1 MEIITCKLD
10 DVKIFIPDI
19 FKDERGYFFESWNE
33 REFYKNTKTEIDFV
47 QDNVSYSKHG
57 VIRGLH
63 FQYPNWQDKFVSV
76 LKGEIIDYAVDI
88 RRNSLTFGEWEK
100 VNLSNSNGWQFFIPK
115 GFAHGFEVL
124 SEDLVLHYKCSDFYY
139 PDQNYTLQWNDVDV
153 NIDWTT
159 KVPNLSKKDS
169 EGLSLEDVRKLIH
182 S

>member
-1 MEIITCKLD
+1 M
-10 DVKIFIPDI
+10 
-19 FKDERGYFFESWNE
+19 
-33 REFYKNTKTEIDFV
+33 
-47 QDNVSYSKHG
+47 
-57 VIRGLH
+57 
-63 FQYPNWQDKFVSV
+63 
-76 LKGEIIDYAVDI
+76 KGEIIDYAVDI